1 MFFHP
6 CSFVSIC
13 GSLLLKFEGFLAAL
27 GVAAALAAGAAWGQQ
42 AYPSRPVR
50 VIVGFG
56 AGGPDTTARIVS
68 QQLASQSGQSFI
80 VDNRPGANGIIGA
93 DLVAKANPDGHT
105 LLVTSGSFVVNP
117 SIHRKLPYD
126 TVKDFAPI
134 SQLTQG
140 EAHIIVVNPALP
152 VRTVKELIA
161 LAAKPGA
168 RVSYG
173 SPGVGNT
180 IHMASALFNA
190 RAGTHMVHVPY
201 KGAGPA
207 ITALLA
213 GEIQVMFATAPLSL
227 PHIRAGRLR
236 AIAYNSTK
244 RASFLPDVPT
254 VIESGLSG
262 TEMPPSWHGMLAPA
276 KTPPAVIAKLYGELQ
291 KAFRDAQMR
300 ERIVTIGLEPVGSS
314 PEEYRKLVVSN
325 IKRFAELVKIAG
337 VEPE

>member
-1 MFFHP
+1 
-6 CSFVSIC
+6 
-13 GSLLLKFEGFLAAL
+13 
-27 GVAAALAAGAAWGQQ
+27 
-42 AYPSRPVR
+42 
-50 VIVGFG
+50 
-56 AGGPDTTARIVS
+56 
-68 QQLASQSGQSFI
+68 
-80 VDNRPGANGIIGA
+80 
-93 DLVAKANPDGHT
+93 
-105 LLVTSGSFVVNP
+105 VTSGSFVVNP
-117 SIHRKLPYD
+117 SIYRKLPYD
-126 TVKDFAPI
+126 TVKDFAPV
-134 SQLTQG
+134 SQLTEG

-152 VRTVKELIA
+152 VKTVKELIA
-161 LAAKPGA
+161 LASKPGA

-180 IHMASALFNA
+180 IHMASALFNT

-227 PHIRAGRLR
+227 PHIKAGKLR

-254 VIESGLSG
+254 VIESGLAG

-276 KTPPAVIAKLYGELQ
+276 KIPPAVLAKLSGEVRKALQ
-291 KAFRDAQMR
+291 DPQVR
-300 ERIVTIGLEPVGSS
+300 ERIVNLGLEPVGST
-314 PEEYRKLVVSN
+314 PQEYRQLVVSN
-325 IKRFAELVKIAG
+325 IKRFADLVKIAG